1 MKKITVIIL
10 AIMMLTIAVNA
21 ADPFTKIV
29 TSPDTKLIDATE
41 DQGANNH
48 PIEYVE
54 NYGIGYTWIGDFAY
68 FEDLDF
74 GPNGADKMTIGY
86 TYGTD
91 DPKEC
96 ILEVYLDST
105 TGTKIGTYYI
115 SNVGG
120 YSEEFKQDFTIDV
133 DIPGGIHTVY
143 IKWTNTTGSLFH
155 VQFNEAPEK
164 EVIVEAASTE
174 PVSAPVTVTSAP
186 QTGDNA
192 IIFMIT
198 ALILSIS
205 IILSIKIKIK
215 EK

>member
-1 MKKITVIIL
+1 MKKVAIIIL
-10 AIMMLTIAVNA
+10 TIMMLTIAVNA

-29 TSPDTKLIDATE
+29 TSPDTKLIDSTA
-41 DQGANNH
+41 DQGTNNH

-54 NYGIGYTWIGDFAY
+54 NYGIGYTWIGDIAY
-68 FEDLDF
+68 FENLDF
-74 GPNGADKMTIGY
+74 GANGADKMTIGY

-96 ILEVYLDST
+96 ILEVYLDSP

-133 DIPGGIHTVY
+133 NIPGGIHTVY

-155 VQFNEAPEK
+155 VQFNEAPEP
-164 EVIVEAASTE
+164 EVVVEEAAE
-174 PVSAPVTVTSAP
+174 PQTAPVTVTKAP
-186 QTGDNA
+186 QTSDNA
-192 IIFMIT
+192 IIFMIA
-198 ALILSIS
+198 ALSLSTLIA
-205 IILSIKIKIK
+205 LSIKIKIK